1 MQKKFSCTLS
11 DLLYYVRQK
20 NPGVILKLN
29 SMVQSVGQLDFVPPV
44 QSPEDIRGTSWKDW
58 EYLLQELI
66 LHGTYEAVVIDM
78 GNGIEELFQML
89 DLCKFIYMPIC
100 VDPVSKSKIRQ
111 FENLLN
117 ARDYSEVSEKTVKMK
132 LPFCTVESRRCCA
145 ARATRSSS
153 ASRRFTTISRSCR
166 WRITTSCSTTAPCA
180 ARNPCATSTAAS
192 CSSARSSASPLWR
205 RATCI
210 FSIPSRRSSAA
221 SCWRPRNSPTRTRP
235 CRSITARRWRCSTNL
250 PTSAPKRRRR
260 SSSRTRTPLPTAS
273 RCSSSCRRISTR
285 RRSKTQPS
293 SSKTWSM
300 AR

>member
-11 DLLYYVRQK
+11 DLLSYVRQK

-132 LPFCTVESRRCCA
+132 LPFCTVESV
-145 ARATRSSS
+145 S
-153 ASRRFTTISRSCR
+153 ADYPQSLV
-166 WRITTSCSTTAPCA
+166 WSTLGDYV
-180 ARNPCATSTAAS
+180 RELLGKGLSYE
-192 CSSARSSASPLWR
+192 
-205 RATCI
+205 
-210 FSIPSRRSSAA
+210 
-221 SCWRPRNSPTRTRP
+221 
-235 CRSITARRWRCSTNL
+235 
-250 PTSAPKRRRR
+250 
-260 SSSRTRTPLPTAS
+260 
-273 RCSSSCRRISTR
+273 
-285 RRSKTQPS
+285 Q
-293 SSKTWSM
+293 
-300 AR
+300 